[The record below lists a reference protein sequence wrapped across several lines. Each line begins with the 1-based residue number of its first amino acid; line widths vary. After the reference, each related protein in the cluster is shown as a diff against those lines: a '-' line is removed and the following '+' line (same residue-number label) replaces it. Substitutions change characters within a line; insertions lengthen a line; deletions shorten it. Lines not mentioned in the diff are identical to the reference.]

1 MNAKFL
7 PIALSVMIAVLSGC
21 AVPHKEPARPIKM
34 DDGSAVDSRTQ
45 YDAAE
50 LIWYSM
56 QRVGCRQTDSI
67 HPEILEKTPN
77 FQAGKGYVI
86 TGEVKERWIAYGC
99 NTKIP
104 YIVGFKANKQNAG
117 GSDITIR
124 REFSGAPAIMLN
136 TDGSRAYFQGNND
149 EALAKYEAAR
159 KAAKDAGDQEYE
171 AIAMHNLART
181 YIRVCKPQEAAR
193 WYAESIKVRE
203 LLPDHPDASITQ
215 SLVEYARLLIA
226 TDQAKDAVAPM
237 ERAIPKLETSGIASS
252 DPIEYANFF
261 DDYAKALEAAGKNPE
276 AARLRAEKLRQANPG
291 RKARFIP
298 EPYPAQ
304 CAKATP

>member
-1 MNAKFL
+1 MNTKLF
-7 PIALSVMIAVLSGC
+7 PIIFGILVVALSGC
-21 AVPHKEPARPIKM
+21 AIPYKEPTRPIKM
-34 DDGSAVDSRTQ
+34 EEGSAVDLRTQ

-50 LIWYSM
+50 LVWNSM
-56 QRVGCRQTDSI
+56 QRIGCRQTDVI
-67 HPEILEKTPN
+67 HPEIFEKTPD

-86 TGEVKERWIAYGC
+86 TGQVKERWIAYGC

-104 YIVGFKANKQNAG
+104 YIIEFKANKQNAG

-124 REFSGAPAIMLN
+124 REFSGAPAFVLN
-136 TDGSRAYFQGNND
+136 SEGGSSYLKGNVN
-149 EALAKYEAAR
+149 EALAKFEAAR
-159 KAAKDAGDQEYE
+159 KAATDAGDQEYE

-181 YIRVCKPQEAAR
+181 YIKACQPQEAAR
-193 WYAESIKVRE
+193 WYVESIKVLE

-226 TDQAKDAVAPM
+226 TGQAKDAVAPM
-237 ERAIPKLETSGIASS
+237 ERALPKLEASGVESS
-252 DPIEYANFF
+252 DPIGYANFF
-261 DDYAKALEAAGKNPE
+261 DDYAKALDAAGQNSE
-276 AARLRAEKLRQANPG
+276 TVRLRATKLRQANPG

-304 CAKATP
+304 CTKVAP